1 VRRAIHYPRPSV
13 CRLTKRSSGRVGD
26 KVPRPYVGGRPPLSS
41 TVKPYMYVL
50 FFRLVVAALL
60 SIATSVK
67 LFATE
72 APSASSA
79 VVVPDEHAPWLTYDA
94 GKLRILESAESTGG
108 RYSVLELN
116 EVSAYKT
123 PPHMHPDMD
132 ETFYVLEGTLE
143 LRLPGKTY
151 RLGAGS
157 YAHVPRNTP
166 HAQGSADNKAV
177 RVLITLSPGEFEA
190 FFLERVGLLK
200 RIPRGHPDF
209 QRLYLEIVRKH
220 AKWLQ
225 PASLE
230 PPTTGTRER

>member
-1 VRRAIHYPRPSV
+1 MHTAVSRLAIS
-13 CRLTKRSSGRVGD
+13 LLLAFT
-26 KVPRPYVGGRPPLSS
+26 VP
-41 TVKPYMYVL
+41 
-50 FFRLVVAALL
+50 A
-60 SIATSVK
+60 K

-72 APSASSA
+72 PPTSKP
-79 VVVPDEHAPWLTYDA
+79 VVVSAEMAPWLTYDA
-94 GKLRILESAESTGG
+94 GKLRILASAESSGG

-116 EVSAYKT
+116 ELPGYKT
-123 PPHMHPDMD
+123 PPHLHPDMD

-166 HAQGSADNKAV
+166 HAQGSADDKPV
-177 RVLITLSPGEFEA
+177 RVLTTVSPGEFEA
-190 FFLERVGLLK
+190 FFLDRVALVAK
-200 RIPRGHPDF
+200 TPRGHPDF

-225 PASLE
+225 PASLG
-230 PPTTGTRER
+230 PTTSEPR

>member
-1 VRRAIHYPRPSV
+1 
-13 CRLTKRSSGRVGD
+13 
-26 KVPRPYVGGRPPLSS
+26 
-41 TVKPYMYVL
+41 M
-50 FFRLVVAALL
+50 VVSAEVAL
-60 SIATSVK
+60 
-67 LFATE
+67 
-72 APSASSA
+72 
-79 VVVPDEHAPWLTYDA
+79 WLTYDA
-94 GKLRILESAESTGG
+94 GRLRILASAESTGG

-116 EVSAYKT
+116 ESPAYKT

-157 YAHVPRNTP
+157 YTHVPRNTP
-166 HAQGSADNKAV
+166 HAQGSSDDKPV

-190 FFLERVGLLK
+190 FFLDRVGLMT

-220 AKWLQ
+220 SRWLQ

-230 PPTTGTRER
+230 PPTTENR